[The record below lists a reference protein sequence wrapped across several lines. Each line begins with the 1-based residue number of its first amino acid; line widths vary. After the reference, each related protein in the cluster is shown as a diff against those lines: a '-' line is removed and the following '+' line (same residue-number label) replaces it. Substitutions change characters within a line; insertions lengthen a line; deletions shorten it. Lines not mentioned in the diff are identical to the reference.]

1 MYVIW
6 LKLKLHFI
14 VNLVSFARTWTLNT
28 RPYTYPNSMYHFF
41 SSFSSSLFRMECM
54 FLCKWSYIVHIL
66 HIYRCEFIAR
76 CSVRF
81 LLFLFPFFNSIISI
95 SNAFYIQ
102 MYPLRTIEMQ
112 VVVFLKFCIQW
123 HLKNCQSKSCM
134 TCGKVTT
141 YCKFTVTN
149 EIFSKW
155 IWKSLKTMKVCKI
168 WDNQFFYGESG
179 TEWERVVI
187 YVSEMCT
194 YTKYTEYPHP
204 NWRRPWALSIP
215 DKKSFVCH
223 VLPFLNFFIRKR
235 NFPS

>member
-1 MYVIW
+1 
-6 LKLKLHFI
+6 
-14 VNLVSFARTWTLNT
+14 
-28 RPYTYPNSMYHFF
+28 
-41 SSFSSSLFRMECM
+41 M

-95 SNAFYIQ
+95 SNAFNIQ

-141 YCKFTVTN
+141 YCKFTATN

-179 TEWERVVI
+179 TECQHTEWERVVI
-187 YVSEMCT
+187 YVTEMCT